1 MVRRLTAVAASV
13 GVVLFA
19 SVASAQAK
27 GAFGEQGE
35 FIFSADRLVPLFA
48 YTNNKVTNDK
58 VNPNQSTS
66 VSGSSF
72 SLLYGGNSAGL
83 NLGNVGVGNPTFYT
97 FPRVGFDY
105 TVIRDLTV
113 GGDVFIFFT
122 LGGST
127 QNCGGS
133 TCQSTDNPGGNAWG
147 IAPRVGYIL
156 GMTDLLAFWLRG
168 GISYYH
174 GTSNTDANRCGRT
187 DTNSDDVGVFGLDL
201 DPQLVISP
209 VNHFGFEVGPAIDW
223 GFAGSAS
230 TNRPDTPACGS
241 TTSTSV
247 NYTSLNVGVTAGLF
261 GWF

>member
-35 FIFSADRLVPLFA
+35 FIFSADRLVPIFA

-58 VNPNQSTS
+58 VNPNQSNS

-72 SLLYGGNSAGL
+72 SLLYGGNFAGVPAA
-83 NLGNVGVGNPTFYT
+83 NVGIGNPTFYN

-127 QNCGGS
+127 QRCAGS
-133 TCQSTDNPGGNAWG
+133 TCQSNDSATGNAWG

-156 GMTDLLAFWLRG
+156 GMTDLLSFWLRG

-174 GTSNTDANRCGRT
+174 GTMNTNATRCGRT
-187 DTNSDDVGVFGLDL
+187 DTDSTNAGVFGIDI

-223 GFAGSAS
+223 GFAGNYS
-230 TNRPDTPACGS
+230 TDQPDVGGCGT
-241 TTSTSV
+241 TTSTSLG
-247 NYTSLNVGVTAGLF
+247 YTSLNVGVTGGLF